1 MSKRVSAIARVHA
14 RIGELFSSERELGEI
29 LEEVARLGVRL
40 LMQTALEAEVTE
52 FLGRERYQRT
62 EPTRAGS
69 RNGYGPITVKTTAGP
84 ITLER
89 PKLRGTTELFASR
102 LLGAA
107 VTRTNAL
114 ESLVIAGYVRGLS
127 VRDVEAALGE
137 ALGPE
142 AALSKSTVSSI
153 CQAIRSEFDAFNERD
168 LSGLTL
174 DYLFLDATN
183 FKMHPTSESA
193 EPVLAAWGISTEGK
207 KVLVGLGVGAAESYE
222 AWRDFLSDL
231 RARGLRAPLLGISD
245 GAPGLIR
252 AFTEVFDQSLRQRC
266 LVHAGRNVLAKV
278 PEEAQE
284 EVRKA
289 YWAIFDDID
298 APPGER
304 AVAIARQRA
313 DDFAARYGK
322 LYPAA
327 VKCVTKNVKELTTYL
342 RFPVEHRE
350 RVRHTN
356 LLERAF
362 GESRRRVKVIG
373 RLPGETSCTSLVW
386 AVLDRASYG
395 WRGLTMT
402 TEGVRVLQDLRR
414 RLGIPLTSVDEE
426 EVIAA

>member
-14 RIGELFSSERELGEI
+14 KIDELFSSERELGSV

-52 FLGRERYQRT
+52 FLGRPRYQRG

-84 ITLER
+84 IPLER
-89 PKLRGTTELFASR
+89 PKLRGTSEPFASR
-102 LLGAA
+102 LLGAG

-127 VRDVEAALGE
+127 TRDVEAALAE

-142 AALSKSTVSSI
+142 AALSKSTVSRV
-153 CQAIRSEFDAFNERD
+153 CEAIKAEFDAFNERD
-168 LSGLTL
+168 LSALTL

-183 FKMHPTSESA
+183 FKMHPASESA
-193 EPVLAAWGISTEGK
+193 EPVLCAWGITTAGK
-207 KVLVGLGVGAAESYE
+207 KVLVGLAVGAAESYE
-222 AWRDFLSDL
+222 AWHSFLQDL
-231 RARGLRAPLLGISD
+231 RARGLQAPLLGISD

-252 AFTEVFDQSLRQRC
+252 AFSEVFDQSLRQRC
-266 LVHAGRNVLAKV
+266 LVHAARNVLAKV
-278 PEEAQE
+278 PEEVQE
-284 EVRKA
+284 EVHKA
-289 YWAIFDDID
+289 YWAIFDKID

-304 AVAIARQRA
+304 AVAIARERA
-313 DDFAARYGK
+313 DDFAARYAK
-322 LYPAA
+322 RYPAA
-327 VKCVTKNVKELTTYL
+327 VKCVTKNLKELTTYL

-373 RLPGETSCTSLVW
+373 RLPGETSCISLVW
-386 AVLDRASYG
+386 AVLDRASRG

-402 TEGVRVLQDLRR
+402 TEGVRALQDLRR
-414 RLGIPLTSVDEE
+414 RLGIPLKNDEM
-426 EVIAA
+426 EVVAA